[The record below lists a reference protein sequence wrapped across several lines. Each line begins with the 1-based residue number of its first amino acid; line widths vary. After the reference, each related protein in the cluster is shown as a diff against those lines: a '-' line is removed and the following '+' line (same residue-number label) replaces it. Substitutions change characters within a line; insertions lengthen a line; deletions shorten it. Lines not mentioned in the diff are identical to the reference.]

1 MSRLPRICPV
11 GLTHHI
17 IQRGNNRQIC
27 FGREQDFF
35 AYVGWLKEFSV
46 KFGVDIHAWVL
57 MTNHVHLLC
66 TPLKAHGV
74 SQMMQ
79 ALGRQYV
86 RYFNHSYTRTGTLWE
101 GRFKSCLV
109 EDEAYLLHLYRYIEL
124 NPVRASMVA
133 EPSEYVWSSYQINA
147 LGKVSN
153 LCTPHCLYTALGIND
168 TERRATYRSLFT
180 SHVEGE
186 LLKDIRA
193 ATKSGMALG
202 NDRFKSELT
211 SLTGRRLH
219 HLPPGRKLGWR
230 KS

>member
-11 GLTHHI
+11 GIAQHI
-17 IQRGNNRQIC
+17 IQRGNNRKIC
-27 FGREQDFF
+27 FGSEQDFF
-35 AYVGWLKEFSV
+35 AYVGWLKKFSV
-46 KFGVDIHAWVL
+46 KFRVDIHAWVL

-66 TPLKAHGV
+66 TPNEEDAV
-74 SQMMQ
+74 SHMMQ

-86 RYFNHSYTRTGTLWE
+86 RYFNHSYKRTGTLWE

-109 EDEAYLLHLYRYIEL
+109 EDETYLLHLYRYIEL

-133 EPSEYVWSSYQINA
+133 QPSEYVWSSYQINA

-153 LCTPHCLYTALGIND
+153 LCTPHPLYTALGIND
-168 TERRATYRSLFT
+168 NERQATYRRLFT

-202 NDRFKSELT
+202 NNRFKSELT

-219 HLPPGRKLGWR
+219 PLPPGRKLGWR
-230 KS
+230 KC